1 VRAFLAG
8 FGRAPRRLSVTP
20 LPCWWANLVLLLEAD
35 GERLVLRRYGITPP
49 NEVLWELALLRHLG
63 RHGFPTI
70 APLPRADGAPHGV
83 FDGLPAVLYPYV
95 EGHDGC
101 DPSLDPL
108 QAMAETAAT
117 IARLHTLTRDLVLP
131 HPRERSGSDSRRLVD
146 QFLGYVAQRGIAPH
160 ERALAALV
168 EDTARQREAFQ
179 GRLMARESD
188 LPRGIVHHDAHCRN
202 VLFRGGRLVAL
213 IDFDDACPSFLAA
226 DLAVLLGSWAL
237 RDDPSGE
244 RLPLDPGR
252 AARIVGVYE
261 GASPLTGAE
270 RELLPD
276 FLLHYL
282 LGDGLVDVQIR
293 LEEGIA
299 AEEAVA
305 GCALYQRFRRFA
317 AGPGWRDAVRRALEV

>member
-1 VRAFLAG
+1 VQHFLAG

-20 LPCWWANLVLLLEAD
+20 LPCWWCNLVLLLDAD

-49 NEVLWELALLRHLG
+49 EEVLWELALLRHLG

-70 APLPRADGAPHGV
+70 APLTRGDGAPHGA
-83 FDGLPAVLYPYV
+83 FGGLPAVLYPYV

-101 DPSLDPL
+101 APALDPRR
-108 QAMAETAAT
+108 AMAETAAT
-117 IARLHTLTRDLVLP
+117 IARLHSLTRDLVLP

-146 QFLGYVAQRGIAPH
+146 RFLRFVRQRGIAPGEH
-160 ERALAALV
+160 ALAALA
-168 EDTARQREAFQ
+168 EDTARQREAF
-179 GRLMARESD
+179 GRRLAAREVD

-202 VLFRGGRLVAL
+202 VLFRSGQLVAL

-237 RDDPSGE
+237 VGGPDGDG
-244 RLPLDPGR
+244 LPLDPGR
-252 AARIVGVYE
+252 AAHVLRAYE
-261 GASPLTGAE
+261 GVRPLTRAE

-276 FLLHYL
+276 FLLLYL
-282 LGDGLVDVQIR
+282 LGDGLVDVQTR
-293 LEEGIA
+293 LEQGFP

-305 GCALYQRFRRFA
+305 GCALYHRFRRFA
-317 AGPGWRDAVRRALEV
+317 AAPDWRAATRRALEA